1 MNELKPGSTRIS
13 AGWGFEAKGPP
24 RRPAQMAP
32 LLILLIGAGC
42 VVVIAL
48 NGVAGEGIEL
58 TLAAAVFTLVGA
70 LILYRTEGNRVGW
83 VMAAIGLSL
92 FVGGVAST
100 ADEASA
106 IALAVGGALWL
117 SWFVLLGLLVYW
129 FPTGRPVTPRWRFL
143 GWLAVPMALIAA
155 SYVVAE
161 ELCVESAPGG
171 DCEVWVDNPIGVS
184 GVPNPE
190 YGDFS
195 TVGYMVLVGFI
206 VLSTTSLVVR
216 FIRSRGVERLQMKW
230 FAFAVVSLILTTV
243 AQETLADLTPIPMLA
258 WDLLWG
264 MAVLAL
270 PVAIG
275 LSVLRYRLYE
285 IDRLVSRTVS
295 YTLVVAVLAAV
306 FFAVVTIL
314 SSLLPAQSDLAVAG
328 STLAV
333 AALFNPLRR
342 RVQTWVDRR
351 FNRSRYDAQRVADT
365 FAERLRDE
373 VDTNRVVT
381 GWVDAVA
388 TTVQPDVV
396 AVWLKGPSP
405 HE

>member
-1 MNELKPGSTRIS
+1 MDGREPGSTRIS
-13 AGWGFEAKGPP
+13 AGRRFEAGGPS
-24 RRPAQMAP
+24 RRPAKIAP

-48 NGVAGEGIEL
+48 EGGAGEGIEL
-58 TLAAAVFTLVGA
+58 ALSAAVFTLVGV
-70 LILYRTEGNRVGW
+70 LILYRTDGNRIGW

-92 FVGGVAST
+92 FVSGVAAL
-100 ADEASA
+100 ADEESA
-106 IALAVGGALWL
+106 IALAVGGAVWL

-143 GWLAVPMALIAA
+143 GWLAVPMALISA

-161 ELCVESAPGG
+161 TLCIEPAPGG
-171 DCEVWVDNPIGVS
+171 DCQVWVDNPVGIA

-195 TVGYMVLVGFI
+195 TVGYMVLIVFI
-206 VLSTTSLVVR
+206 VLSATSLVVR
-216 FIRSRGVERLQMKW
+216 FIRSRGVERLQLKW
-230 FAFAVVSLILTTV
+230 FAFAVVSLIMATL

-264 MAVLAL
+264 VAVLAV

-285 IDRLVSRTVS
+285 IDRIVSRTVT
-295 YTLVVAVLAAV
+295 YLLVVGLLGLV
-306 FFAVVTIL
+306 FFGAVTLITSFL
-314 SSLLPAQSDLAVAG
+314 SAESDLAVAA

-333 AALFNPLRR
+333 AALFNPVRR
-342 RVQTWVDRR
+342 RVQVWIDRR
-351 FNRSRYDAQRVADT
+351 FNRARYDAQRVMDS
-365 FAERLRDE
+365 FAESLRDR
-373 VDTNRVVT
+373 VDPVDVSD
-381 GWVDAVA
+381 GWRE
-388 TTVQPDVV
+388 VV
-396 AVWLKGPSP
+396 AKTMQPATLAVWVRETG
-405 HE
+405 